1 MPIILPCFF
10 DYVFPNYILPN
21 ALITELG
28 IVNYL
33 HSLNCNRLNRQS
45 FFEQNIHS
53 GIDHNN
59 LLTLMFGPSLGTF
72 PNSTAGGTHLISEQY
87 NHIVI
92 VKEDSLHIGK
102 KTNPKYIYPI
112 IMSPHLHD
120 FAGITRSGSKLN
132 GEYFWK
138 HMSAEALSDAQKG
151 NAVIFLDFAQ
161 ENFIDRDAYERLH
174 RCLRISGI
182 PPNKVVLAFNSFN
195 AQELYEKWFSPEER
209 LLDVKNW
216 PFVLTNTS
224 YYYYRNPKSHI
235 NILEFKSSK
244 NKIRNSYFLF
254 KIRRPRLY
262 RQAFLYQLN
271 YDNLLDKADWSWLEK
286 SNFND
291 LDIDNVLT
299 GFQLDVTK
307 DSVQKLFMNLPHSLK
322 DEPNS
327 TFNTVSSWTDT
338 NATPYKNSYFYLC
351 TETYTQ
357 GEYKSVTEKIMK
369 PMVNFMP
376 FLFMSFP
383 GALSLLRSLGFKTF
397 SPYIDESYDDEYD
410 EVKRFKMIYA
420 EIKRL
425 CSMSKEELHNWYWN
439 MENILI
445 HNHNLVLNFYKEDK
459 QTIEL
464 VECLNKRIS

>member
-1 MPIILPCFF
+1 
-10 DYVFPNYILPN
+10 
-21 ALITELG
+21 
-28 IVNYL
+28 
-33 HSLNCNRLNRQS
+33 
-45 FFEQNIHS
+45 
-53 GIDHNN
+53 
-59 LLTLMFGPSLGTF
+59 
-72 PNSTAGGTHLISEQY
+72 
-87 NHIVI
+87 
-92 VKEDSLHIGK
+92 
-102 KTNPKYIYPI
+102 
-112 IMSPHLHD
+112 
-120 FAGITRSGSKLN
+120 
-132 GEYFWK
+132 
-138 HMSAEALSDAQKG
+138 
-151 NAVIFLDFAQ
+151 
-161 ENFIDRDAYERLH
+161 
-174 RCLRISGI
+174 
-182 PPNKVVLAFNSFN
+182 
-195 AQELYEKWFSPEER
+195 
-209 LLDVKNW
+209 
-216 PFVLTNTS
+216 
-224 YYYYRNPKSHI
+224 
-235 NILEFKSSK
+235 
-244 NKIRNSYFLF
+244 
-254 KIRRPRLY
+254 
-262 RQAFLYQLN
+262 LYQLN

-338 NATPYKNSYFYLC
+338 NAAPYKNSYFYLC